1 MAPHRG
7 RLHRRRSVPAAPG
20 GHGRARGGRRYVS
33 RARGDGPCPPPAPGT
48 GHSPGRDGRP
58 GTCRCY
64 RLPAAPGAM
73 LILRCPARLQCLEDA
88 LRRSLPRALPVY
100 GAVLNINR
108 GNPGDFEVAVDAWPD
123 FGAVLARRSGEAPV
137 DDCYWNLQAAFYR
150 DVGAY
155 RALLE
160 TPGCLRWDAAFHI
173 FGLQDGVA
181 TVSQDI
187 AAAKGVELEVT
198 EYYTY
203 LHPDPSTLPEPQL
216 DPDVRVGTLSPAHA
230 ELLDATWAYGGNARS
245 RQYLGELLERFPS
258 LCLLDRAGEPLCWVL
273 TDGFAAGAHGFTLP
287 SQRRRGL
294 MRVLTVLAARRALAR
309 GFPTYGHT
317 ATGNGAMQ
325 RLQEALGHRRLPGL
339 CRFVLHNPALARAA
353 P

>member
-1 MAPHRG
+1 M
-7 RLHRRRSVPAAPG
+7 
-20 GHGRARGGRRYVS
+20 
-33 RARGDGPCPPPAPGT
+33 
-48 GHSPGRDGRP
+48 
-58 GTCRCY
+58 
-64 RLPAAPGAM
+64 
-73 LILRCPARLQCLEDA
+73 
-88 LRRSLPRALPVY
+88 
-100 GAVLNINR
+100 
-108 GNPGDFEVAVDAWPD
+108 
-123 FGAVLARRSGEAPV
+123 
-137 DDCYWNLQAAFYR
+137 
-150 DVGAY
+150 
-155 RALLE
+155 
-160 TPGCLRWDAAFHI
+160 
-173 FGLQDGVA
+173 
-181 TVSQDI
+181 
-187 AAAKGVELEVT
+187 
-198 EYYTY
+198 
-203 LHPDPSTLPEPQL
+203 
-216 DPDVRVGTLSPAHA
+216 RVGTLSPAHA

>member
-88 LRRSLPRALPVY
+88 LRRSLPRALP
-100 GAVLNINR
+100 
-108 GNPGDFEVAVDAWPD
+108 
-123 FGAVLARRSGEAPV
+123 APV